1 VGAAICGYGT
11 GRLQPTGLRRRFR
24 RTLFCLPLLWHSA
37 APVAAQSINTAAQP
51 EPPSADARPNPVAEQ
66 PPLTLSLQQAIALGM
81 GRSLALRN
89 SSLVLDES
97 RALQGLARARFMPK
111 LDVVGL
117 GTYGQVGTDVGFI
130 SNLPAI
136 GDLNF
141 DLGGD
146 GYAVVQNTFVNVG
159 LALTLP
165 LIDFG
170 RGPLQQAARAGVQ
183 AAQAEQS
190 EQQRR
195 TRFAIQSSY
204 FNAQLAEALI
214 PVWESA
220 LEVSTRLLSD
230 ARAIRREGLAARID
244 TLQAEAL
251 VETDRQG
258 LAEARSQREI
268 ALSALARNLNL
279 PAGQA
284 VNVAEPLRPLPA
296 WPLSLSASLAKALA
310 QDRPALE
317 ALEQQRRAQQ
327 AQVQVARAGALPQ
340 VGLLLGGGIS
350 GDWLNVPVLNTTP
363 RVGVNGN
370 QGPDLPTLS
379 SSGSASGSFYDWGA
393 VISLRQPLFD
403 GGLTRESVALARRR
417 AEQGEVAIE
426 LARQTITQQ
435 VETFFAN
442 HQASGPQMRAAAAA
456 AAAGA
461 EAVRDALLR
470 YRAGVAPITELLIAQ
485 RNLQAARSAEAAAIH
500 RWNITRV
507 GLELETG
514 NQGSVSASL

>member
-1 VGAAICGYGT
+1 M
-11 GRLQPTGLRRRFR
+11 RRRLRRF
-24 RTLFCLPLLWHSA
+24 LFCLPLLLHSA
-37 APVAAQSINTAAQP
+37 APVAAQSIT
-51 EPPSADARPNPVAEQ
+51 PSASSPAAPAEAQ
-66 PPLTLSLQQAIALGM
+66 APLKLSLQQAIELGM

-89 SSLVLDES
+89 STLELGAS

-111 LDVVGL
+111 LDVMGL

-159 LALTLP
+159 LALTMP
-165 LIDFG
+165 LIDFA

-183 AAQAEQS
+183 AAEAEQS

-195 TRFAIQSSY
+195 TRFAIQSAY
-204 FNAQLAEALI
+204 INAQLAEALI

-220 LEVSTRLLSD
+220 LQVSTRLLSD

-251 VETDRQG
+251 VDTDRLG

-279 PAGQA
+279 PADQT
-284 VNVAEPLRPLPA
+284 VSLSEPLRPFPA
-296 WPLSLSASLAKALA
+296 WPLSLSASLEQAMAG
-310 QDRPALE
+310 RPALE
-317 ALEQQRRAQQ
+317 ALEQQRRAEQ
-327 AQVQVARAGALPQ
+327 ARVQVARAGALPQ
-340 VGLLLGGGIS
+340 VGVLLGGGINADS
-350 GDWLNVPVLNTTP
+350 LNLPVFNTTP
-363 RVGVNGN
+363 RVGVNGR

-403 GGLTRESVALARRR
+403 GGLTREAVALARRR

-435 VETFFAN
+435 VETFYAN

-470 YRAGVAPITELLIAQ
+470 YRAGVAPLTELLIAQ
-485 RNLQAARSAEAAAIH
+485 RNLQAARSAQATAIH
-500 RWNITRV
+500 RWNISRV

-514 NQGSVSASL
+514 QTAGDGAVSSSL

>member
-1 VGAAICGYGT
+1 
-11 GRLQPTGLRRRFR
+11 
-24 RTLFCLPLLWHSA
+24 
-37 APVAAQSINTAAQP
+37 
-51 EPPSADARPNPVAEQ
+51 
-66 PPLTLSLQQAIALGM
+66 M

>member
-1 VGAAICGYGT
+1 M
-11 GRLQPTGLRRRFR
+11 RLEGLRRQLR
-24 RTLFCLPLLWHSA
+24 RCLCLVPLLLQSTA
-37 APVAAQSINTAAQP
+37 ALAEPLAKPLPAVAAATAAQP
-51 EPPSADARPNPVAEQ
+51 
-66 PPLTLSLQQAIALGM
+66 PLNLSLDQAIALGM

-89 SSLVLDES
+89 SSLVLAES
-97 RALQGLARARFMPK
+97 RAVQGLARARFMPK
-111 LDVVGL
+111 LDLVGL
-117 GTYGQVGTDVGFI
+117 GTYAQVGTDVGFI

-141 DLGGD
+141 DLGGN

-159 LALTLP
+159 LALTMP
-165 LIDFG
+165 LIDFS

-183 AAQAEQS
+183 AAEAEQR

-195 TRFAIQSSY
+195 TRFAIQSAY
-204 FNAQLAEALI
+204 LNAQLAEALI

-220 LEVSTRLLSD
+220 LQVSTRLLSD

-258 LAEARSQREI
+258 LAEAQSQREV

-279 PAGQA
+279 PPEQA
-284 VNVAEPLRPLPA
+284 LSLSEPLRPLPA
-296 WPLSLSASLAKALA
+296 WPLSLAASLAQALA
-310 QDRPALE
+310 EDRPALE

-327 AQVQVARAGALPQ
+327 AQVKVARAGALPQ
-340 VGLLLGGGIS
+340 VGLLLGGGIN

-363 RVGVNGN
+363 QVGVNGN
-370 QGPDLPTLS
+370 KSPDLPTLS
-379 SSGSASGSFYDWGA
+379 SSGNASGSFYDWGA

-417 AEQGEVAIE
+417 AEQGEVALE

-435 VETFFAN
+435 VETFYAT

-456 AAAGA
+456 AAAGS

-500 RWNITRV
+500 RWNISRA

-514 NQGSVSASL
+514 AERSQGAVTSSL

>member
-1 VGAAICGYGT
+1 MGAAICGYGT

-37 APVAAQSINTAAQP
+37 APVAAQSIYTAAQP

>member
-1 VGAAICGYGT
+1 MALLLQSGAA
-11 GRLQPTGLRRRFR
+11 F
-24 RTLFCLPLLWHSA
+24 
-37 APVAAQSINTAAQP
+37 
-51 EPPSADARPNPVAEQ
+51 AEQ
-66 PPLTLSLQQAIALGM
+66 PTRSVGSVAQALEGKPAAVTAPAPLSLSLDQAIALGL

-89 SSLVLDES
+89 SSLALAES
-97 RALQGLARARFMPK
+97 RAVQGLARARFMPK
-111 LDVVGL
+111 LDLVGL
-117 GTYGQVGTDVGFI
+117 GTYAQVGTDVGFI

-159 LALTLP
+159 LALTMP

-183 AAQAEQS
+183 AAEADQR

-195 TRFAIQSSY
+195 TRFAIQSAY
-204 FNAQLAEALI
+204 LNAQLAEALI
-214 PVWESA
+214 TVWESA
-220 LEVSTRLLSD
+220 LQVSTRLLSD

-258 LAEARSQREI
+258 LAEAQSQREV

-279 PAGQA
+279 PPEQ
-284 VNVAEPLRPLPA
+284 VISLSEPLRPLPA
-296 WPLSLSASLAKALA
+296 WPLNLSASLAQALA
-310 QDRPALE
+310 EDRPALE

-327 AQVQVARAGALPQ
+327 AQVKVARAGALPQ
-340 VGLLLGGGIS
+340 VGLLLGGGIN
-350 GDWLNVPVLNTTP
+350 GDWLNVPVLNTIP
-363 RVGVNGN
+363 RVGVNGS
-370 QGPDLPTLS
+370 QGPDLPTLT
-379 SSGSASGSFYDWGA
+379 SSGNASGSFYDWGA

-417 AEQGEVAIE
+417 AEQGEVALE

-435 VETFFAN
+435 VETFYAT

-485 RNLQAARSAEAAAIH
+485 RNLQAARSAEATAIH
-500 RWNITRV
+500 RWNISRA

-514 NQGSVSASL
+514 SGLAQERAPSSL

>member
-37 APVAAQSINTAAQP
+37 APVAAHSIYTAAQP

>member
-1 VGAAICGYGT
+1 MGAAICGYGT

-24 RTLFCLPLLWHSA
+24 RTLFCLPLLLHSA
-37 APVAAQSINTAAQP
+37 APVAAQSIYTAAQP

-442 HQASGPQMRAAAAA
+442 HQASGPQRRAAAAA

>member
-1 VGAAICGYGT
+1 L
-11 GRLQPTGLRRRFR
+11 RLEGLRRQLR
-24 RTLFCLPLLWHSA
+24 RSLCLVPLLLQSTA
-37 APVAAQSINTAAQP
+37 ALAEPLAKPLPAVAAATAAQP
-51 EPPSADARPNPVAEQ
+51 
-66 PPLTLSLQQAIALGM
+66 PLNLSLDQAIALGM

-89 SSLVLDES
+89 SSLALAES
-97 RALQGLARARFMPK
+97 RAVQGLARARFMPK
-111 LDVVGL
+111 LDLVGL
-117 GTYGQVGTDVGFI
+117 GTYAQVGTDVGFI

-159 LALTLP
+159 LALTMP

-183 AAQAEQS
+183 AAEAEQR

-195 TRFAIQSSY
+195 TRFAIQSAY
-204 FNAQLAEALI
+204 LNAQLAEALI

-220 LEVSTRLLSD
+220 LQVSTRLLSD

-258 LAEARSQREI
+258 LAEAQSQRQV

-279 PAGQA
+279 PPEQA
-284 VNVAEPLRPLPA
+284 LSLSEPLRPLPA
-296 WPLSLSASLAKALA
+296 WPMSLAASLAQALA
-310 QDRPALE
+310 EDRPALE

-327 AQVQVARAGALPQ
+327 AQVKVARAGALPQ
-340 VGLLLGGGIS
+340 VGLLLGGGIN

-363 RVGVNGN
+363 QVGVNGN
-370 QGPDLPTLS
+370 KSPDLPTLS
-379 SSGSASGSFYDWGA
+379 SSGNASGSFYDWGA

-417 AEQGEVAIE
+417 AEQGEVALE

-435 VETFFAN
+435 VETFYAT

-456 AAAGA
+456 AAAGS

-500 RWNITRV
+500 RWNISRA

-514 NQGSVSASL
+514 AERSQRAVTSSL